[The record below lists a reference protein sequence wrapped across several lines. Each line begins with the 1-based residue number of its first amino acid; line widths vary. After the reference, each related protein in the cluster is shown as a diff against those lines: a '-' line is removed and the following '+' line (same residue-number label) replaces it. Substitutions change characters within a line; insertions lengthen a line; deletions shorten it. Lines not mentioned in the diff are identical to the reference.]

1 MTQPTTRN
9 LRFLVSQNVFE
20 IAIDAI
26 AMHSKE
32 THRFQSLRSVLQ
44 HASEVLEP
52 FPLDANDFNTF
63 ARTTAIDGNIKIHLQ
78 MTSSWAPQY
87 DKLKTR
93 LADIWGKPIKDRTA
107 VAYFLTLCVEHDL
120 MGKTQR
126 ATR

>member
-1 MTQPTTRN
+1 MSQPTTRN
-9 LRFLVSQNVFE
+9 LRFLVSKNVFE

-26 AMHSKE
+26 AMHSRE

-44 HASEVLEP
+44 HACEVLEA
-52 FPLDANDFNTF
+52 FPLDANDFDAF
-63 ARTTAIDGNIKIHLQ
+63 ARTTAIDGDIKVHLQ
-78 MTSSWAPQY
+78 MTSSWSPQY
-87 DKLKTR
+87 DKLKTK
-93 LADIWGKPIKDRTA
+93 LADIWEKPINDRTA